1 MAEHAK
7 VISPDSVEFP
17 KLLESRFQWPDYRRE
32 TRPTMLLVARFGYGG
47 RITQSVT
54 AHCPPMIQTGR
65 NELHNPAIEG
75 WQNENPIA
83 I

>member
-7 VISPDSVEFP
+7 VISPDRVEFP
-17 KLLESRFQWPDYRRE
+17 QFLELRLQWPNLGVKRAA
-32 TRPTMLLVARFGYGG
+32 TMLLEARFEYCG

-54 AHCPPMIQTGR
+54 AHCPPMIQAR
-65 NELHNPAIEG
+65 RSELHNPAIEG
-75 WQNENPIA
+75 WQNEMPIA

>member
-1 MAEHAK
+1 MKRVAIMYLA
-7 VISPDSVEFP
+7 
-17 KLLESRFQWPDYRRE
+17 
-32 TRPTMLLVARFGYGG
+32 ARFGYGG

-54 AHCPPMIQTGR
+54 AHCPSMIQTGR

-75 WQNENPIA
+75 WQKENPIA

>member
-1 MAEHAK
+1 MSN
-7 VISPDSVEFP
+7 SPKSSNHGFIVRTFGV
-17 KLLESRFQWPDYRRE
+17 KRAA
-32 TRPTMLLVARFGYGG
+32 TMLLMAPFGYGG
-47 RITQSVT
+47 RIAQSVT

-75 WQNENPIA
+75 WQNEILIA

>member
-1 MAEHAK
+1 MSN
-7 VISPDSVEFP
+7 SPNSSNHGFKGRTFGV
-17 KLLESRFQWPDYRRE
+17 KRAA
-32 TRPTMLLVARFGYGG
+32 TMLLMVHFGYGG

-54 AHCPPMIQTGR
+54 AHCPPIIQTGR

>member
-1 MAEHAK
+1 MSNFPN
-7 VISPDSVEFP
+7 SPNHGFNGLTFGV
-17 KLLESRFQWPDYRRE
+17 KRVAIMYLA
-32 TRPTMLLVARFGYGG
+32 ARFGYGG

-75 WQNENPIA
+75 WQNEIPIA